1 MHVKLRHW
9 HRKAKHRTP
18 DAFQP
23 SMGESDREDK
33 EPFGSALLT
42 VSP

>member
-1 MHVKLRHW
+1 MSSSDTGIGKPNIGHQML
-9 HRKAKHRTP
+9 
-18 DAFQP
+18 FQP